1 MKRLPTRIY
10 EIGKNYL
17 NCMFDQLCLVDL
29 IKLISFYQFTLPDYV
44 SSVDSKIMEKWPAKI
59 MVKSK
64 QRD

>member
-1 MKRLPTRIY
+1 
-10 EIGKNYL
+10 
-17 NCMFDQLCLVDL
+17 MFDQLCLVDL

-59 MVKSK
+59 VVKSK